1 MVIILENWSYSTVLL
16 FLLCIT
22 NYIPFMFMTHFSL
35 SKNTEELESPDSV
48 SLMGC
53 FATDFGGIKML
64 PEH

>member
-1 MVIILENWSYSTVLL
+1 
-16 FLLCIT
+16 
-22 NYIPFMFMTHFSL
+22 MFMTHFSL